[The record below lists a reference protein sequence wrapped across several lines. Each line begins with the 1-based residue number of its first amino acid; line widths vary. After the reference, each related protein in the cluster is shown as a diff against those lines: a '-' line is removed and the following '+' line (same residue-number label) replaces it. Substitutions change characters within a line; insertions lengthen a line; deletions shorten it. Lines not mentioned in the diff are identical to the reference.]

1 MRVRFGSGTH
11 SIGDNTVDK
20 WNIVICEDCGKSVSQ
35 EHVEYIDE
43 MDEGTATVCGDCF
56 DEAYPPQPMHR

>member
-1 MRVRFGSGTH
+1 MTE
-11 SIGDNTVDK
+11 K
-20 WNIVICEDCGKSVSQ
+20 WNIVTCADCGKSVSQ